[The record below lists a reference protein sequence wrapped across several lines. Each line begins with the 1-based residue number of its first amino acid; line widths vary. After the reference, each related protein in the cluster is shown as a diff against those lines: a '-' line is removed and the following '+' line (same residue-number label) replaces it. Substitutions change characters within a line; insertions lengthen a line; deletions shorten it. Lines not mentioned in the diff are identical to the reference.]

1 MIMNKHVIVSRYK
14 DNTNW
19 VNKLTSPYTI
29 IDKENTT
36 NVGNEAWS
44 YIRFLID
51 NYYNLPDRMLFVH
64 GHENSYHQDY
74 TTWYIANNLNWNLEF
89 MNINSRRFEEQYI
102 SLINDFENNERNYRK
117 SYELWIKTPWKNVFG
132 QFPIPHTLTFLGHAQ
147 FLVSKNYV
155 LRHPVQFYKHIL
167 NWLETTTLDK
177 DLYIG
182 DIRNF
187 NRNESYVSARVL
199 EYTWHYIFT
208 GDPEEQLGNY
218 LL

>member
-1 MIMNKHVIVSRYK
+1 MNKHVIVSRYK
-14 DNTNW
+14 DNINW

-155 LRHPVQFYKHIL
+155 LRHPIEFYKQIL
-167 NWLETTTLDK
+167 
-177 DLYIG
+177 
-182 DIRNF
+182 
-187 NRNESYVSARVL
+187 VL
-199 EYTWHYIFT
+199 
-208 GDPEEQLGNY
+208 LA
-218 LL
+218 

>member
-1 MIMNKHVIVSRYK
+1 MNKHVIVSRYK
-14 DNTNW
+14 DNINW
-19 VNKLTSPYTI
+19 VNKLTHPYTI
-29 IDKENTT
+29 IDKENTA

-74 TTWYIANNLNWNLEF
+74 PTWYIANNLNWNLEF

-102 SLINDFENNERNYRK
+102 SLINDFEDNEYNYRK
-117 SYELWIKTPWKNVFG
+117 SYESWIKTPWKHIFD

-155 LRHPVQFYKHIL
+155 LRHPIHFYKHIL
-167 NWLETTTLDK
+167 NWLETTNIDR
-177 DLYIG
+177 DLYTGKIEH
-182 DIRNF
+182 F
-187 NRNESYVSARVL
+187 NKNNAYVSARIL

>member
-1 MIMNKHVIVSRYK
+1 MNKHVIVSRYK
-14 DNTNW
+14 DNINW
-19 VNKLTSPYTI
+19 VNKLTHPYTI
-29 IDKENTT
+29 IDKENTS

-74 TTWYIANNLNWNLEF
+74 PTWYIANNLNWNLEF

-102 SLINDFENNERNYRK
+102 SLINDFEDNEHNYRK
-117 SYELWIKTPWKNVFG
+117 SYESWIKTPWKHIFD

-155 LRHPVQFYKHIL
+155 LRHPIHFYKHIL
-167 NWLETTTLDK
+167 NWLETTNIDR
-177 DLYIG
+177 DLYTGKIEH
-182 DIRNF
+182 F
-187 NRNESYVSARVL
+187 NKNNAYVSARIL
-199 EYTWHYIFT
+199 EYTWHYVFT

>member
-1 MIMNKHVIVSRYK
+1 MNKHVIVSRYK
-14 DNTNW
+14 DNINW
-19 VNKLTSPYTI
+19 VNKLTHPYTI
-29 IDKENTT
+29 IDKENTA

-74 TTWYIANNLNWNLEF
+74 PTWYIANNLNWNLEF

-102 SLINDFENNERNYRK
+102 SLINDFEDNEYNYRK
-117 SYELWIKTPWKNVFG
+117 SYESWIKTPWKHIFG
-132 QFPIPHTLTFLGHAQ
+132 QFPIQHTLTFLGHAQ

-155 LRHPVQFYKHIL
+155 LRHPIHFYKHIL
-167 NWLETTTLDK
+167 NWLETTNIDR
-177 DLYIG
+177 DLYTGKIEH
-182 DIRNF
+182 F
-187 NRNESYVSARVL
+187 NKNNAYVSARIL

>member
-1 MIMNKHVIVSRYK
+1 MNKHVVVSRYK
-14 DNTNW
+14 DEVNW
-19 VNKLTSPYTI
+19 VEKLTCPYTI

-36 NVGNEAWS
+36 NVGSEAWS
-44 YIRFLID
+44 YIRFIID

-89 MNINSRRFEEQYI
+89 MNINSRRFDEQYI
-102 SLINDFENNERNYRK
+102 SALHDFEDNERNYRK
-117 SYELWIKTPWKNVFG
+117 SYELWIKNPWNDVFG

-147 FLVSKNYV
+147 FVVSKNYV
-155 LRHPVQFYKHIL
+155 LRHPVSFYQQIL
-167 NWLETTTLDK
+167 NWLENTTLDK
-177 DLYIG
+177 DVYTG
-182 DIRNF
+182 DMCNF

-208 GDPEEQLGNY
+208 GDPEEY
-218 LL
+218 LNKYLV